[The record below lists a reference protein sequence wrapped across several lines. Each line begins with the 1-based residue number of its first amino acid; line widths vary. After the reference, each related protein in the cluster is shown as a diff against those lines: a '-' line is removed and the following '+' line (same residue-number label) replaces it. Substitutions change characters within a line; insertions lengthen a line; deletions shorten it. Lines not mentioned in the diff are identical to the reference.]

1 MISGETICC
10 RKIRRIFRY
19 HVTNKPLSP
28 KKFAHRVMLLFF
40 LFRDEK
46 KLLSG
51 SPPLYQSKLQQQGV
65 QGVINRNKIKFEPYD
80 DLIDQA
86 FSQFNENL
94 INNQDPHSQADETP
108 EAEYPNENHSDDTFR
123 ISSIPN
129 IMPQIL
135 PNDEIAKGANFLI
148 QSKGKYSIG

>member
-1 MISGETICC
+1 
-10 RKIRRIFRY
+10 
-19 HVTNKPLSP
+19 
-28 KKFAHRVMLLFF
+28 MLLFF

-51 SPPLYQSKLQQQGV
+51 SPPLYQSKLQQQGA
-65 QGVINRNKIKFEPYD
+65 QGVINRNKIKFEPCD

-86 FSQFNENL
+86 F
-94 INNQDPHSQADETP
+94 
-108 EAEYPNENHSDDTFR
+108 R
-123 ISSIPN
+123 ISSILN

-135 PNDEIAKGANFLI
+135 PDDEIAKGANFLI